1 VTGAPKRPPTIA
13 AEVAAAARDLGGEK
27 IVCGAR
33 VIPGMK
39 RILAGLLLATCS
51 VSSAFAQEAAAK
63 PSDSC
68 AEQRK
73 HDPKKVCTL
82 SIEGTDLDGARV
94 APNGDQIL
102 AHPPAHF
109 GSLIRY
115 RTSMLD
121 KMAKDVDRF

>member
-1 VTGAPKRPPTIA
+1 
-13 AEVAAAARDLGGEK
+13 
-27 IVCGAR
+27 
-33 VIPGMK
+33 MK

-51 VSSAFAQEAAAK
+51 LSTAFAQEGGAR

-82 SIEGTDLDGARV
+82 TIEGSALDGERI

-102 AHPPAHF
+102 AHPPARF

-115 RTSMLD
+115 RTTMLD